1 MENLEFLPSIG
12 IKGPV
17 VVKDV
22 DERKV
27 MADSNLVIVSIMSR
41 SNLNSSGTELHVDND
56 RVGDNRESAINER
69 VDSKFSVKVLRVVR
83 TDT

>member
-1 MENLEFLPSIG
+1 
-12 IKGPV
+12 
-17 VVKDV
+17 
-22 DERKV
+22 

-56 RVGDNRESAINER
+56 RVGDNRESAINKR
-69 VDSKFSVKVLRVVR
+69 VDSKFSVKVLQVVR

>member
-1 MENLEFLPSIG
+1 
-12 IKGPV
+12 
-17 VVKDV
+17 
-22 DERKV
+22 

-69 VDSKFSVKVLRVVR
+69 VDSKFSVKVLQVVR

>member
-1 MENLEFLPSIG
+1 
-12 IKGPV
+12 
-17 VVKDV
+17 
-22 DERKV
+22 